1 MISTILA
8 AVLPVLLTALIGF
21 LWVRSGRSIEAG
33 VLTPLVADLGTPCLI
48 FSTLSKA
55 VIPPWAFAEM
65 ATATA
70 LSLLTFV
77 VIGMVVLKLSG
88 LKIRTYLPAIS
99 FPNSGNLG
107 LPMALYAF
115 GQQGL
120 SYAIAFFSIASIA
133 NYTIGQAIAA
143 GRADWRFMIRM
154 PLVHAVWLGILVALF
169 RVELPLWL
177 SNTVS
182 LLGGLTIPIMLLMLG
197 SSLARL
203 RVAAFPRAVAISA
216 LRLSMGAVVGFG
228 VAWLFGLEGTARAVL
243 IMQCAMP
250 VAVYSYLFAQR
261 WNNEPEEIA
270 GLVVVST
277 LAAVVTVPTLLTL
290 LL

>member
-1 MISTILA
+1 MISTVLA

-21 LWVRSGRSIEAG
+21 VWVRSGRSIEAS
-33 VLTPLVADLGTPCLI
+33 VMTPLVADIGTPCLV
-48 FSTLSKA
+48 FATLSKA

-65 ATATA
+65 AAATA

-77 VIGMVVLKLSG
+77 AVGMVILKATG
-88 LKIRTYLPAIS
+88 LKIRTYLPALS
-99 FPNSGNLG
+99 FPNTGNLG
-107 LPMALYAF
+107 LPLSLYAF
-115 GQQGL
+115 GQSGL
-120 SYAIAFFSIASIA
+120 SYAIAFFSIASVA

-154 PLVHAVWLGILVALF
+154 PLLHAVWLGIVVALF
-169 RVELPLWL
+169 RIELPLWL
-177 SNTVS
+177 GNTVS

-216 LRLSMGAVVGFG
+216 LRLSMGAAVGFA
-228 VAWLFGLEGTARAVL
+228 VAALFGLEGTARAVL

-261 WNNEPEEIA
+261 WNNEPEEVA

-277 LAAVVTVPTLLTL
+277 LASVATIPTLLTL